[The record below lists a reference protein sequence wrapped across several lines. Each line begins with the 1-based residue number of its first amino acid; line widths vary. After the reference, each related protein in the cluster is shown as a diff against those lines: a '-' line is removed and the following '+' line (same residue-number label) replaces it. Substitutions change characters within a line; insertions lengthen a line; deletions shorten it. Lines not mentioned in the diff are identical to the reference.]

1 MKKSIMVIVAMFASM
16 AFGSVKLAPECNAK
30 YMQDPCAVDGYA
42 MVEVEEFVRGTHNQM
57 YDIHHYS
64 LKNVTK
70 KRRRVARRGY
80 KVVKKCRYVK
90 VRR

>member
-1 MKKSIMVIVAMFASM
+1 MKKSVMVVAIMFASM
-16 AFGSVKLAPECNAK
+16 AFSSVELAPECNAK

-42 MVEVEEFVRGTHNQM
+42 MVEIEEFVRGTHNHM
-57 YDIHHYS
+57 YDIHHYAS
-64 LKNVTK
+64 KKVTK
-70 KRRRVARRGY
+70 KRRSVARRGY